1 MTPTEIERE
10 YRDTLSSAIKYLTQ
24 ERQALADG
32 EETDPDGVIE
42 LASALIEWA
51 QEYKRSEYKRSREP

>member
-10 YRDTLSSAIKYLTQ
+10 YRDTLESAIKYSTW
-24 ERQALADG
+24 ERQALVDG
-32 EETDPDGVIE
+32 EKADPDGVIE

-51 QEYKRSEYKRSREP
+51 QEYKRSREP